1 MNSTQVA
8 ELLTGV
14 LAAHGLELEA
24 VEIAPSGKRSRVRV
38 VVDGDGPD
46 GRGPGLDDLG
56 EATKAVSAAL
66 DASDVTGDAAYT
78 LEVSSRGVSRPLTLP
93 QHWRRNQDRLVQ
105 LEREGAPTVTGRV
118 MGSTETTATLDVD
131 GVEHVVELADVAT
144 ALVQIE
150 FARKDRARKDRGR
163 DSALAAAD
171 LTQEDLTVQS
181 ED

>member
-66 DASDVTGDAAYT
+66 DQSPVTGDAPYT
-78 LEVSSRGVSRPLTLP
+78 LEVSSRGVSRPLILP
-93 QHWRRNQDRLVQ
+93 QHWRRNQGRLV
-105 LEREGAPTVTGRV
+105 LVERDGVPSLTGRV
-118 MGSTETTATLDVD
+118 LSGTETTATLDVD

-144 ALVQIE
+144 AVVQVE
-150 FARKDRARKDRGR
+150 FAKKDRVRKDHGR
-163 DSALAAAD
+163 DHEAVAAD
-171 LTQEDLTVQS
+171 LTPSDQPAQS